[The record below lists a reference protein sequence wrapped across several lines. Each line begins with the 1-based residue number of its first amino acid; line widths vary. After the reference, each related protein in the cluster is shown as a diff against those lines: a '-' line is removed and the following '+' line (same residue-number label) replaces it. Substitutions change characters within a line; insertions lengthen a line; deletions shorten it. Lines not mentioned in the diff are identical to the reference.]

1 MDSPWWI
8 PHEVTKI
15 HRPRYGSAPFR
26 RTTIGS
32 LWTATPWR
40 SSVEWPLWLT
50 SPQVMRKSGTWPGIF
65 VCWEILRER
74 FLSWLQ
80 DVTRCCPQNISVRL
94 RLSDGFVHRLCSHR
108 GWSFEAANIS
118 RAVVSRPQ
126 TELYSFPA
134 WYLQSK
140 CWKKAF
146 GNCLFLHFHDML
158 EDCFLLLL
166 IALKKLVPPDP
177 VYDHFPVISDYNFCV
192 YPIFNIFRQPHY
204 CYISP
209 FLLIESYQIHHIA
222 HISLSIPIM
231 IAFAL
236 SPHN

>member
-1 MDSPWWI
+1 MDSP
-8 PHEVTKI
+8 VMD
-15 HRPRYGSAPFR
+15 SR
-26 RTTIGS
+26 RS
-32 LWTATPWR
+32 HQDP
-40 SSVEWPLWLT
+40 SPPLWIRSFSQDYHRITLNGHPLAELSRMAFVAHKPAGHAEKWDLT
-50 SPQVMRKSGTWPGIF
+50 WNFRVLGDLERKVSF
-65 VCWEILRER
+65 M
-74 FLSWLQ
+74 
-80 DVTRCCPQNISVRL
+80 VTRCCPQNISVRL
-94 RLSDGFVHRLCSHR
+94 WLSDGFGHRLCSHR

-146 GNCLFLHFHDML
+146 GNCLFLHVHDML

-177 VYDHFPVISDYNFCV
+177 VYDHFPLISDYNFCV

-204 CYISP
+204 CYIFP